1 MFFLDIE
8 STGIESTTAILSLA
22 MIHVPDGTPRK
33 AIELMDDYIFVKFD
47 VKDQIERFNRTVDL
61 GTIDWWKKQSEQA
74 RLKSFDRNPDLDMK
88 TEDGLD
94 ILDAWIKRHK
104 DYNKDLVWIRGTL
117 DQMALDSLYGALGR
131 KPTFNYNV
139 YRDMRTAIDLL
150 YPDSNGGYVE
160 VDSSLCE
167 EFDQFQW
174 IPHDPLHDIVRD
186 SAMLLYGKK

>member
-88 TEDGLD
+88 TEDGLH

-167 EFDQFQW
+167 EFDQYQW

>member
-88 TEDGLD
+88 TEDGLH

-150 YPDSNGGYVE
+150 YPDSNGGYVD

-167 EFDQFQW
+167 EFDQYQW
-174 IPHDPLHDIVRD
+174 VPHDPLHDIVRD